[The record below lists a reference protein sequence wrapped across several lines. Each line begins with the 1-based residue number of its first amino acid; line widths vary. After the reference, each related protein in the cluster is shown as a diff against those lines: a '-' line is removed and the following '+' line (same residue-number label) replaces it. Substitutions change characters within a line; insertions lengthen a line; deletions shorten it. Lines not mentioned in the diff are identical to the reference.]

1 MKTKNNSQK
10 IVSAKILAKL
20 VEQANMYVAPFV
32 KINAPGKYTAKEMAD
47 EVDSLGNKL
56 FYKFDYDNSE
66 VQELVV
72 RITDDDFSQSE
83 LAELGFSPKIKL
95 TLICEKVFFAIAKYE
110 RLAGIKLANVAKFV
124 IGEPTKVYETERAK
138 VVLYEREAD
147 RIDTKTKKLTI
158 ISDTQAVYRQD
169 KKTITLCLKING
181 KWFAVHTLSMEAYDF
196 ETIVENVLKKYTIDN
211 IRKGVKATANSQV
224 CNKFVEFCRLIQSE
238 LDEMD
243 KLNAEASNTQAA
255 DNVTAD
261 SGGNANVATE
271 SASKANAETADNAE
285 PSAET
290 SCTAASN
297 AEENRTNNAEAV
309 KNCNANGDSNVNAE
323 AKESAE
329 AQSTAEG
336 DKCSG
341 GDDGQKQADAPK
353 SNESA
358 PPEQSKREKTRGRKS
373 AVLSDF
379 RGKGDKVYRQ
389 SGENRNM
396 GIYCGKNEVLSANV
410 RGSPQSAATKSIH
423 NSNSK
428 SNITNL

>member
-20 VEQANMYVAPFV
+20 TELANMYVVPFV

-47 EVDSLGNKL
+47 DVDSLGNKL

-124 IGEPTKVYETERAK
+124 VGEPETLYETERAK
-138 VVLYEREAD
+138 VTMYKHKAD
-147 RIDTKTKKLTI
+147 TIDTKTKKLTI

-169 KKTITLCLKING
+169 KETIALCLKING
-181 KWFAVHTLSMEAYDF
+181 KWFAVHSLPMAAYDLDAIA
-196 ETIVENVLKKYTIDN
+196 EIVLKRYTIDN

-238 LDEMD
+238 LDSMD
-243 KLNAEASNTQAA
+243 KLNAEEAKAQAA
-255 DNVTAD
+255 DNVVAD
-261 SGGNANVATE
+261 SEGNANVVND
-271 SASKANAETADNAE
+271 SKENAETADSTGNDTANE
-285 PSAET
+285 PKEKQQHTDAET
-290 SCTAASN
+290 PP
-297 AEENRTNNAEAV
+297 
-309 KNCNANGDSNVNAE
+309 KDSRIPINQCGREIAYFSE
-323 AKESAE
+323 FCGR
-329 AQSTAEG
+329 G
-336 DKCSG
+336 DKRYY
-341 GDDGQKQADAPK
+341 P
-353 SNESA
+353 
-358 PPEQSKREKTRGRKS
+358 
-373 AVLSDF
+373 
-379 RGKGDKVYRQ
+379 

-410 RGSPQSAATKSIH
+410 RGSPQKRNKKQAYITQIKHS
-423 NSNSK
+423 
-428 SNITNL
+428 TNL